1 MFQELYITNYSD
13 RRCKPFNSITRVSVK
28 EADALAEKL
37 SQYSGNKFTSFSR
50 FTSNDF
56 DGYYK
61 KRLRTEEWLFNSF
74 ISVGG
79 KPKNA
84 HPIYFVLGESKYL
97 HEWFEDGMKIQLAL
111 NRIDPDDIS
120 FTFGD
125 SMSIMDHQDR
135 MDLFNKESLENYLKE
150 KTNDV
155 FSFLDDLNQ
164 HNRYIEVQLWNDVY
178 IKGLIQ
184 EKSN

>member
-1 MFQELYITNYSD
+1 MLDKLNITNYSD
-13 RRCKPFNSITRVSVK
+13 RRCRPFKSITRFSSK
-28 EADALAEKL
+28 EVYVLAEEL

-50 FTSNDF
+50 FNENDF

-84 HPIYFVLGESKYL
+84 HPLYFVLGESKYL
-97 HEWFEDGMKIQLAL
+97 NEWFEDGMKFQLAL
-111 NRIDPDDIS
+111 NKIDPYDIS

-125 SMSIMDHQDR
+125 SMSIMDQKDR
-135 MDLFNKESLENYLKE
+135 MDLFNKDSLASFVQE

-155 FSFLDDLNQ
+155 FIFLNDLNQ
-164 HNRYIEVQLWNDVY
+164 HNKYIEVQLWNDVY
-178 IKGLIQ
+178 VEDLIKESI
-184 EKSN
+184 

>member
-1 MFQELYITNYSD
+1 MLQKLYITNYSD
-13 RRCKPFNSITRVSVK
+13 RRCRPFNSITRFSPKV
-28 EADALAEKL
+28 AYALAEEL
-37 SQYSGNKFTSFSR
+37 SRYSGNKFTSFSR
-50 FTSNDF
+50 FNASDF
-56 DGYYK
+56 DGYYN

-74 ISVGG
+74 ISLGG

-97 HEWFEDGMKIQLAL
+97 NEWFEDGVKFQLAL
-111 NRIDPDDIS
+111 NIINPDDIS

-125 SMSIMDHQDR
+125 SMSIMDREDR
-135 MDLFNKESLENYLKE
+135 MDLFNMESLANYLQE

-155 FSFLDDLNQ
+155 FTYLNELNQ

-178 IKGLIQ
+178 VEGLI
-184 EKSN
+184 